1 MDTKYKIFT
10 AGTQAY
16 FQEAQK
22 LMYAYQQY
30 LGIDL
35 EFQGFTAEMQT
46 LPQMYGPPKGV
57 MFLVE
62 RKEAVI
68 GCAGLRDFGKNIAE
82 MKRMYVRPEHQ
93 GKGIGK
99 ALTQHLISSA
109 RKLGYNA
116 IRLDSL
122 PWMKTAIAMYRK
134 FGFVEIPSY
143 RYNPNKDTVYLE
155 LKL

>member
-1 MDTKYKIFT
+1 
-10 AGTQAY
+10 
-16 FQEAQK
+16 
-22 LMYAYQQY
+22 
-30 LGIDL
+30 
-35 EFQGFTAEMQT
+35 
-46 LPQMYGPPKGV
+46 
-57 MFLVE
+57 
-62 RKEAVI
+62 
-68 GCAGLRDFGKNIAE
+68 
-82 MKRMYVRPEHQ
+82 MYVRPEHQ

-143 RYNPNKDTVYLE
+143 RYNPNKATVYLE